1 MNPKFRAWLPT
12 LKWMCEVTVIDYD
25 LRSVDICRIEDVA
38 RHTEMRVD
46 KDEVVLMQST
56 GLKDKNGTEIFEGD
70 TVKTTRFFG
79 RADEVGGFYEYDK
92 EIIGVVKQ
100 LEGAWVIDT
109 GSEAVNLWTEIEE
122 NEVIGNVYEQPEYLK
137 GWKVETKEV
146 G

>member
-1 MNPKFRAWLPT
+1 MIPKYRA
-12 LKWMCEVTVIDYD
+12 YD
-25 LRSVDICRIEDVA
+25 GGSLSR
-38 RHTEMRVD
+38 MYQP
-46 KDEVVLMQST
+46 DEVMVGNGDIWIIDEDSVAGDWIVNNDLHLMQST
-56 GLKDKNGTEIFEGD
+56 GLKDKNGKEIFEGD
-70 TVKTTRFFG
+70 IVKTTRFFG

-137 GWKVETKEV
+137 KKGN
-146 G
+146 

>member
-1 MNPKFRAWLPT
+1 MF
-12 LKWMCEVTVIDYD
+12 EVEIGNA
-25 LRSVDICRIEDVA
+25 I
-38 RHTEMRVD
+38 
-46 KDEVVLMQST
+46 LMQST
-56 GLKDKNGTEIFEGD
+56 GLKDKNGKEIFEGD
-70 TVKTTRFFG
+70 IVKTTRFFG

-137 GWKVETKEV
+137 KKGN
-146 G
+146 

>member
-1 MNPKFRAWLPT
+1 M
-12 LKWMCEVTVIDYD
+12 LKIRVFVKEQHKMFWTEDIVYIDYRDKTVTVRGCQHSDCDTCHDEYD
-25 LRSVDICRIEDVA
+25 WEQCEIMHFTDILDNSEPR
-38 RHTEMRVD
+38 
-46 KDEVVLMQST
+46 K
-56 GLKDKNGTEIFEGD
+56 EIFEGD
-70 TVKTTRFFG
+70 IVKTTRFFG

-137 GWKVETKEV
+137 KKGS
-146 G
+146 

>member
-1 MNPKFRAWLPT
+1 MIPRYRAWIKTENCFADYIESIRFYINEIDLC
-12 LKWMCEVTVIDYD
+12 WGGICESDCFDFKDVI
-25 LRSVDICRIEDVA
+25 
-38 RHTEMRVD
+38 
-46 KDEVVLMQST
+46 LMQST
-56 GLKDKNGTEIFEGD
+56 GLKDKNGKEIFEGD
-70 TVKTTRFFG
+70 IVKTTRFFG

-137 GWKVETKEV
+137 KKGN
-146 G
+146 

>member
-1 MNPKFRAWLPT
+1 MIPKFRAWDSWR
-12 LKWMCEVTVIDYD
+12 KRMSVVDRIYIDTKGVRLYD
-25 LRSVDICRIEDVA
+25 DFGEYWRDFRDV
-38 RHTEMRVD
+38 E
-46 KDEVVLMQST
+46 LMQST
-56 GLKDKNGTEIFEGD
+56 GIRDKNGKEIFDGD
-70 TVKTTRFFG
+70 IVRTTRFFG

-137 GWKVETKEV
+137 KKGN
-146 G
+146 